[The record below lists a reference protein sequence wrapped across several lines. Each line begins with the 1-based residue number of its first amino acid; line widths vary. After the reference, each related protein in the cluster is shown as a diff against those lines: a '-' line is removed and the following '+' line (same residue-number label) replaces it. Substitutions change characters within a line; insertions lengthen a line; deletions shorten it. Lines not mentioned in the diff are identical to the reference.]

1 MSQRTRTIL
10 GIIMTIITGMTTII
24 RMITGTTMIIRTIMD
39 MATSTDGHDN

>member
-10 GIIMTIITGMTTII
+10 AIITGMTTII

-39 MATSTDGHDN
+39 MATSTDGHDD